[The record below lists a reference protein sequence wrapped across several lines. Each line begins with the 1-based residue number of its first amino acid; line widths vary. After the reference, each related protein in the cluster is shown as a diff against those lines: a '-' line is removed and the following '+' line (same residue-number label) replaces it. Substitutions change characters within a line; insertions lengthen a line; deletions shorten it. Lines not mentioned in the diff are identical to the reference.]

1 MLRLFTIL
9 LMSVFC
15 PFAKAQTFADADSV
29 IARVEGSF
37 EYTLRINKFPCDYDS
52 SRTCINFDTLKIRRV
67 RPETVFE
74 WADSIALSI
83 GVPPKLVYEIGMNE
97 SRWRNPEDL
106 NFLIKYGD
114 LQVMDQTFIK
124 MYKKLGLSGGK
135 TRYNY
140 LVVGIHYLKDCYRVG
155 GTWQKARYIY
165 GRGRWKD
172 PSQWTKLERSFMGK
186 IDWSK
191 YD

>member
-1 MLRLFTIL
+1 MNKVLSILFL
-9 LMSVFC
+9 VFI
-15 PFAKAQTFADADSV
+15 AHLAVAQTFTDADTV
-29 IARVEGSF
+29 IAHVEGSF
-37 EYTLRINKFPCDYDS
+37 EHKLRINKFPCDYDS
-52 SRTCINFDTLKIRRV
+52 TRTCITFDTLSTRRI

-74 WADSIALSI
+74 WADSIAISLGI
-83 GVPPKLVYEIGMNE
+83 PPRLVYEIGLNE
-97 SRWRNPEDL
+97 SGWLNPEDL
-106 NFLIKYGD
+106 DYLIKDGD
-114 LQVMDQTFIK
+114 LQVIDQTFQR

-140 LVVGIHYLKDCYRVG
+140 LVVGIHYLKDCYKVG

>member
-1 MLRLFTIL
+1 MSKWLSILFF
-9 LMSVFC
+9 VFLTH
-15 PFAKAQTFADADSV
+15 FSTAQTFTNSDTV
-29 IARVEGSF
+29 IAHVEGNF
-37 EYTLRINKFPCDYDS
+37 EYTLRINKYPCDYDTT
-52 SRTCINFDTLKIRRV
+52 RTCIDFDTLETRRV

-106 NFLIKYGD
+106 DYLIKDGD
-114 LQVMDQTFIK
+114 LQVIDQTFYK
-124 MYKKLGLSGGK
+124 MYKKLGLTGGK

-140 LVVGIHYLKDCYRVG
+140 LVIGIHYLKDCYKVG
-155 GTWQKARYIY
+155 GTWRKARYIY

-186 IDWSK
+186 IDWSQ